1 MNATD
6 FEKYYGDRKYKE
18 KQFELEKIDFTNF
31 EKKRMLREINKY
43 AMEKEFD
50 LYHDLMDDIMDSHP
64 DWFNMLTFNKKEN
77 KFILDYIKSKNRIK
91 HKRQIN

>member
-1 MNATD
+1 
-6 FEKYYGDRKYKE
+6 
-18 KQFELEKIDFTNF
+18 
-31 EKKRMLREINKY
+31 MLREINKY

>member
-1 MNATD
+1 MNTTD

-18 KQFELEKIDFTNF
+18 KQIKLEKIDFANF

-50 LYHDLMDDIMDSHP
+50 LYHDLMDSHP

>member
-1 MNATD
+1 
-6 FEKYYGDRKYKE
+6 
-18 KQFELEKIDFTNF
+18 
-31 EKKRMLREINKY
+31 
-43 AMEKEFD
+43 MEKEFD

>member
-1 MNATD
+1 MNTTD

-18 KQFELEKIDFTNF
+18 KQIKLEKIDFANF

>member
-1 MNATD
+1 
-6 FEKYYGDRKYKE
+6 
-18 KQFELEKIDFTNF
+18 
-31 EKKRMLREINKY
+31 
-43 AMEKEFD
+43 
-50 LYHDLMDDIMDSHP
+50 MDDIMDSHP